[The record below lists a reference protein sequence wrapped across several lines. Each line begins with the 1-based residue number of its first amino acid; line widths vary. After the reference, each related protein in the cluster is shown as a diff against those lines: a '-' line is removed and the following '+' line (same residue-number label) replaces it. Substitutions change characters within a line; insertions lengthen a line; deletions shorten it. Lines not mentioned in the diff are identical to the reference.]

1 MRNNGSSINVTN
13 SGLERSDQSSFKCNR
28 CKYIFPGRKFDAAW
42 SVWRARD
49 PVLRVGES
57 ICFDLEYM
65 LGPADRSCSATLGP
79 GCVRL

>member
-28 CKYIFPGRKFDAAW
+28 CKSIFPGRKFDAAW
-42 SVWRARD
+42 SVGRARD

-57 ICFDLEYM
+57 ICFDLLR
-65 LGPADRSCSATLGP
+65 LGVYAWTG
-79 GCVRL
+79 